1 MRHKPMST
9 NVRFKKIKISLLS
22 RNSRLSGIL
31 PDLKERNQTKN
42 EMSKKKSDRINNEK
56 MNKTHLYMS
65 HSMIIKIGTSCETF
79 STNFTF

>member
-1 MRHKPMST
+1 M
-9 NVRFKKIKISLLS
+9 
-22 RNSRLSGIL
+22 SGIL
-31 PDLKERNQTKN
+31 PDLKEWNQTKN
-42 EMSKKKSDRINNEK
+42 EMSKKSDRINNEK